1 MKDVLMHLGTAMRDD
16 LQTSF
21 NRSYQNQHMS
31 NENLDQNSNGKLP
44 EKNILA
50 LSRCN
55 GSSLG
60 SAFFLNI
67 WQVIDCSC
75 SGCLLYT
82 RFPL

>member
-50 LSRCN
+50 LDP
-55 GSSLG
+55 GVMAVPWDLH
-60 SAFFLNI
+60 FFNV

-75 SGCLLYT
+75 SGCYT